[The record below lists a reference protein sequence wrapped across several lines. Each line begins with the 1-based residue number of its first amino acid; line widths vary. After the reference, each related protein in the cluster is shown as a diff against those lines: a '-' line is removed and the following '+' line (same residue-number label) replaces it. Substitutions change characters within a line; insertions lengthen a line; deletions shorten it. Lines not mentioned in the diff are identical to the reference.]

1 VQFVLDSPVPA
12 DVDRDDG
19 RGAAPGGHAGD
30 AERCDVRFWV
40 AAQVGDV
47 PFDQERLRGMRED
60 AGRGGQDLDGADL
73 VAAMPAIFHH
83 VVDRDRGPWKR
94 VQGIKQAGH
103 EALLGII
110 ATPEAQKFLV
120 MGPILVEGF
129 GWGLYQVGREE
140 MFGPYEET
148 LKELKII

>member
-1 VQFVLDSPVPA
+1 MGPSSLVMA
-12 DVDRDDG
+12 RHEEYGVDID
-19 RGAAPGGHAGD
+19 
-30 AERCDVRFWV
+30 EV
-40 AAQVGDV
+40 
-47 PFDQERLRGMRED
+47 
-60 AGRGGQDLDGADL
+60 RGGE
-73 VAAMPAIFHH
+73 VMKAAFVVKFTTVVPGREKAAIAYARASDDFY
-83 VVDRDRGPWKR
+83 GKKAAEGLCTEPKWFWAT
-94 VQGIKQAGH
+94 AGESMWIVEGQY
-103 EALLGII
+103 EALLGIL